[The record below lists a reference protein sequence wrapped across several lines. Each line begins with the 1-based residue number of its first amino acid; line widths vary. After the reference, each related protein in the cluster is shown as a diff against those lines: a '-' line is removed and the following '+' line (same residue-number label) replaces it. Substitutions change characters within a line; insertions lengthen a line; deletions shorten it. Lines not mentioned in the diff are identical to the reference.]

1 MGSVQVPLATQG
13 QGAPLAPPRAPVCVL
28 PSHGDSCT
36 PGPEAFAQRANDQ
49 ETGNARGLWPGVRV
63 TSAPPTGRFQTAEAE
78 TCPGSHDHRAQTGN
92 GCARRPQETGHA
104 GAGPPSTCRSLPCP
118 RGAPMS
124 PGPPSPPCLPRGET
138 RPAHTAAQGPGGQDP
153 ARTRPEPAPR
163 RKPHHRPPAAAAVS
177 TSSSQEEPPRA
188 EHRAKGGPAP
198 SLTTQTNMGRTAPP
212 PRARWADGGFLL
224 QKHTNPYALT
234 HTPARTV
241 PRASDDRTWLGAG
254 RLSPPLKRR
263 VPCRPGSPGAPGTSV
278 PKPRQR
284 RSLHITACAATAS
297 PPRVPRPPGSA
308 VPLPR
313 GSDCV
318 AFHGEGLSRTAAS
331 TRRTRV
337 TTRPGAC
344 AGWGGEAVPTVGLE
358 KWMHAGCASPS
369 RQPRVR
375 THACTLTHTHLHTCT
390 LVHGHV

>member
-1 MGSVQVPLATQG
+1 
-13 QGAPLAPPRAPVCVL
+13 
-28 PSHGDSCT
+28 
-36 PGPEAFAQRANDQ
+36 
-49 ETGNARGLWPGVRV
+49 
-63 TSAPPTGRFQTAEAE
+63 
-78 TCPGSHDHRAQTGN
+78 
-92 GCARRPQETGHA
+92 
-104 GAGPPSTCRSLPCP
+104 
-118 RGAPMS
+118 MS
-124 PGPPSPPCLPRGET
+124 PGP
-138 RPAHTAAQGPGGQDP
+138 RPAPRACPAGRRGPHTRLLRAQA

-163 RKPHHRPPAAAAVS
+163 RKPHHRPPAAAAVG
-177 TSSSQEEPPRA
+177 TSSSQEELPRA

-198 SLTTQTNMGRTAPP
+198 SLTTQTNMGRTPPPPP

-224 QKHTNPYALT
+224 KKHTNPYALT

-241 PRASDDRTWLGAG
+241 PSASDDCTWLGAG
-254 RLSPPLKRR
+254 HLSPSLKRR
-263 VPCRPGSPGAPGTSV
+263 VPRRPGSPGAPGTSV

-318 AFHGEGLSRTAAS
+318 AFHGEGLSRTAAP
-331 TRRTRV
+331 THRTRV

-344 AGWGGEAVPTVGLE
+344 AGGGGACPLSGW
-358 KWMHAGCASPS
+358 KSGCTRDARLPPDNHMCA
-369 RQPRVR
+369 RTRVH
-375 THACTLTHTHLHTCT
+375 TCADTYSCTHTHMHLHTCT